1 MRMGKTAAGSA
12 LISLLLLAFGAAD
25 ARAQNWQDQ
34 GSIKSR
40 EYKNE
45 IRNGNVVE
53 ATEFYSL
60 EYQVSTWIEEYEPSV
75 GKVLSCDN
83 YCNGKVHKE
92 HSKCDYSCDDRCQ
105 TPHKATIKGYFEPRT
120 EAMRAATAAAN
131 ALAIKGGGTVSP
143 NDWSQRVSQALAA
156 FRRECKKQK
165 KWEFQHTG
173 PCSMETWIPGVI
185 GKWFHVRGT
194 MTKVGFSM
202 SRGVKTPINEVV
214 GTHEQIVAYG
224 EIPADDLVEHTTS
237 TYCFCYGEPEL
248 EKIGNEI
255 KDIFDALGMDRRLF
269 ENPFEG
275 FDLPDLSDL
284 FGRIK
289 IEDPMGVPIRQDSV
303 TYEVLGDNMNNGQL
317 QVTNKTGMDVI
328 FTMPYGTLFY
338 PDDPGCQIMCSLQ
351 RTQLRIPSWSTAT
364 LQLSSLGGEVLGV
377 QDKATF
383 RWACTEMAKHE
394 PSLKNKWKVRPGH
407 DIGQKLLASITNKS
421 RFRGPWDQ
429 ARTWIYTD
437 KASRTEINK
446 RMIPGI
452 AAGRFVMLINDVRK
466 FTGVDFADKG
476 YSDVLEPNLLGEG
489 VCLDESSL
497 KRVAGMIAEVKPKD
511 LAQYLNGSA
520 AKVAGLAS
528 SDPKDGPNHVAWTA
542 SALFRSDDDSLLKA
556 AAKVLLAAGKD
567 SRAAIAKAGGLE
579 GLRSLLASGKADLC
593 ALGLDVF
600 EAYGDDDTKQIVMA
614 SMEGL
619 PDENLKAR
627 AAKLA
632 GVERG

>member
-1 MRMGKTAAGSA
+1 MRMERSLAGRFW
-12 LISLLLLAFGAAD
+12 ISLLLWGVGAVFAS
-25 ARAQNWQDQ
+25 AQNWQDQ

-45 IRNGNVVE
+45 IRNGNVIE
-53 ATEFYSL
+53 ATEFFSL
-60 EYQVSTWIEEYEPSV
+60 EYQVSTWIEEEEPSV
-75 GKVLSCDN
+75 AKVLSCDN
-83 YCNGKVHKE
+83 VCNGKVHKE
-92 HSKCDYSCDDRCQ
+92 HSKCDFSCDDRCQ
-105 TPHKATIKGYFEPRT
+105 TPHKATIKGYFEPKT

-165 KWEFQHTG
+165 KWEFPHTG
-173 PCSMETWIPGVI
+173 PCTMETWIPGVV

-202 SRGVKTPINEVV
+202 SRGVRTPINEVV

-224 EIPADDLVEHTTS
+224 EVPSDDLVEHTKS
-237 TYCFCYGEPEL
+237 VYCFCYGEPDVEDRQKAL
-248 EKIGNEI
+248 
-255 KDIFDALGMDRRLF
+255 DVIFKLLHEDGAIY

-275 FDLPDLSDL
+275 FELPDFSDL
-284 FGRIK
+284 FGGIRID
-289 IEDPMGVPIRQDSV
+289 DPMGVPIRQDSV
-303 TYEVLGDNMNNGQL
+303 TYQVLGDNMNSGQL

-338 PDDPGCQIMCSLQ
+338 PDDPGCQIMCSMQ
-351 RTQLRIPSWSTAT
+351 RSQLRIPSWSTAT
-364 LQLSSLGGEVLGV
+364 LQLSALGGELLGV

-394 PSLKNKWKVRPGH
+394 PSLRNKWKVRPGH
-407 DIGQKLLASITNKS
+407 DIGLKLLASITNKS

-446 RMIPGI
+446 RMVPGI
-452 AAGRFVMLINDVRK
+452 GAGRFVMLINDVRK
-466 FTGVDFADKG
+466 FTGVDFAEKG
-476 YSDVLEPNLLGEG
+476 YSDCLEPNLVGEG
-489 VCLDESSL
+489 VCLDGASL
-497 KRVAGMIAEVKPKD
+497 KRIVSLIADVKPKE
-511 LAQYLNGSA
+511 LAQYVNGA
-520 AKVAGLAS
+520 ASQIAGLAG

-542 SALFRSDDDSLLKA
+542 ASLFQSEDENVWKA
-556 AAKVLLAAGKD
+556 AAKMLLATGKGT
-567 SRAAIAKAGGLE
+567 REAIAKAGGTE

-593 ALGLDVF
+593 TLALDVF
-600 EAYGDDDTKQIVMA
+600 EAYGDEDTKQIVMA
-614 SMEGL
+614 CLEGL
-619 PDENLKAR
+619 PDEKLKAR
-627 AAKLA
+627 AAKLV
-632 GVERG
+632 GVSIG

>member
-1 MRMGKTAAGSA
+1 MKCNVARSA
-12 LISLLLLAFGAAD
+12 WVSLSLLALGTSSASG
-25 ARAQNWQDQ
+25 QNWQDQ

-45 IRNGNVVE
+45 IRNGNVIE
-53 ATEFYSL
+53 ATEFFSL
-60 EYQVSTWIEEYEPSV
+60 EYQVSTWVEEDEPSV
-75 GKVLSCDN
+75 AKVLSCDN
-83 YCNGKVHKE
+83 VCNGKVHKE
-92 HSKCDYSCDDRCQ
+92 HSKCDFSCDDRCQ
-105 TPHKATIKGYFEPRT
+105 TPHKATIKGYYEPYQD
-120 EAMRAATAAAN
+120 AMRAATAAAN
-131 ALAIKGGGTVSP
+131 ALAIKGGGSVSP

-156 FRRECKKQK
+156 FRKEAKKQK

-173 PCSMETWIPGVI
+173 PCSMETWIPGFI
-185 GKWFHVRGT
+185 GKRFHVRGT

-202 SRGVKTPINEVV
+202 SRGVRTPINEVV
-214 GTHEQIVAYG
+214 GTHEQIVAYS
-224 EIPADDLVEHTTS
+224 EVPADELVEHTNS
-237 TYCFCYGEPEL
+237 TYCFCYGEPE
-248 EKIGNEI
+248 EDKIGDMI
-255 KDIFDALGMDRRLF
+255 KKFFEQFNRANDAY
-269 ENPFEG
+269 ENPFK
-275 FDLPDLSDL
+275 DLQLPDLSDL
-284 FGRIK
+284 FGHIRID
-289 IEDPMGVPIRQDSV
+289 DPMGVPIRQDSV

-317 QVTNKTGMDVI
+317 QVTNKTGMDVV

-338 PDDPGCQIMCSLQ
+338 PDDPGCQIMSSMQ
-351 RTQLRIPSWSTAT
+351 HTQLRIPSWSTAT
-364 LQLSSLGGEVLGV
+364 LQLSAWGGDLIGV

-407 DIGQKLLASITNKS
+407 DIGLKLLGSITNKS

-429 ARTWIYTD
+429 ARVWIYTD

-446 RMIPGI
+446 RMVPGI
-452 AAGRFVMLINDVRK
+452 AAGRFVMLLNDVRK
-466 FTGVDFADKG
+466 FTGVDFAEKG
-476 YSDVLEPNLLGEG
+476 YSDTLEPNLVGEG

-497 KRVAGMIAEVKPKD
+497 KRVVGMIADVKPKD

-542 SALFRSDDDSLLKA
+542 SALFRSDDEGVLKA

-593 ALGLDVF
+593 SLALDVF
-600 EAYGDDDTKQIVMA
+600 EAYGDEDTKQIVMA
-614 SMEGL
+614 CIEGL
-619 PDENLKAR
+619 KDDKLKAR

-632 GVERG
+632 GVEFTP